1 MHNENARLQNKLAQL
16 EQALNAR
23 EQEIMVMESRY
34 RKCIE
39 KAKDVIKCY
48 EPRLITGLFQ
58 TIERLHGCVTLFNFI
73 SRLTAN
79 HGQKYR
85 QRKRITCRF
94 ATFTTNHEP
103 IGRATCRFCIS
114 QVNLHDLFFF
124 RSSIFRGKIKSVI
137 IYRFPFLVWQ
147 SHVRETLLIHVWH

>member
-1 MHNENARLQNKLAQL
+1 MLTTHQIFNFFFLFSALHNENARLQSKLAQL

-58 TIERLHGCVTLFNFI
+58 TIERSNGCVTVFNFI

-79 HGQKYR
+79 DGQKYR
-85 QRKRITCRF
+85 QRKRIACRF
-94 ATFTTNHEP
+94 GTFPSNDEST
-103 IGRATCRFCIS
+103 GRATCCYCVS
-114 QVNLHDLFFF
+114 QVNFH
-124 RSSIFRGKIKSVI
+124 
-137 IYRFPFLVWQ
+137 
-147 SHVRETLLIHVWH
+147 